1 MCKCI
6 KMHQHLQWCMLQN
19 HSEHVRPKPTC
30 LSLIQHCLCLSKV
43 GAWNVFMT
51 AMCCPCSCRVCW
63 TGTYWPDRVT
73 HWALPGDFGTWVTP
87 RARFSGGLHWLW
99 RMIGC
104 RDGCPDDGR
113 WASLYTESTSS
124 SFHAVLF
131 YVSTRGKYVYYW
143 AKTDSL
149 TPGISCQSQNKL
161 LSAYDN

>member
-87 RARFSGGLHWLW
+87 HARFSGGLHWLL

-131 YVSTRGKYVYYW
+131 YVSTRGKYVYHW

-161 LSAYDN
+161 LSAYDH